1 MATKKEYDKALFR
14 LITIISMLIKDERPT
29 IQELAIEFNVSIRTI
44 QIDIYSRLH
53 MFDIKKDSN
62 NKLVLGDC
70 GVVKNNCFIDAR
82 FEAG

>member
-53 MFDIKKDSN
+53 MFDIKKIQIIS
-62 NKLVLGDC
+62 
-70 GVVKNNCFIDAR
+70 
-82 FEAG
+82 